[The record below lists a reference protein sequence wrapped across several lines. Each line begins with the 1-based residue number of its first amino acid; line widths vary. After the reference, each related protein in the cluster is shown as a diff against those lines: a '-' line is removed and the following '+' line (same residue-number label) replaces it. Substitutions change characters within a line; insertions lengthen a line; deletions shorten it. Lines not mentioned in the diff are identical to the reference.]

1 MSRISI
7 DVTEEEHRL
16 LKAKAA
22 LQGKSLKE
30 LLVGPALTP
39 STGDEDAGLADLVRE
54 LDHRIEENAKRGSVT
69 RTVGD
74 IFQQAYRESGQDT
87 HR

>member
-7 DVTEEEHRL
+7 DVTDKEHRL

-22 LQGKSLKE
+22 LKGVSLKE
-30 LLVGPALTP
+30 LLIGPALAP
-39 STGDEDAGLADLVRE
+39 ARDEESALTALELE
-54 LDHRIEENAKRGSVT
+54 LDHRLAENAKTGPSR

-74 IFQQAYRESGQDT
+74 IFQQVYRETQGDT
-87 HR
+87 NA